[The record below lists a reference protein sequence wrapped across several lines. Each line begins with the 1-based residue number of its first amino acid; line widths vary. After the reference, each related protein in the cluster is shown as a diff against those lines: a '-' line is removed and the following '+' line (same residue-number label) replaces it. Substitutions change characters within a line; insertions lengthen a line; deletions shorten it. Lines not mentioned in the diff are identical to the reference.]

1 MSYDFINQEIVRTTI
16 SKIAS
21 EALLP
26 VAGKIDEEYL
36 FNRNG
41 IRALGK
47 AGFMGMIL
55 PSEFGGSNADK
66 YSLIVALEEISKA
79 CASTALSVLSHTVA
93 SQAIAKY
100 GNDEIKHCYLPGMA
114 AGEKIGAFA
123 VHESA
128 SGVIAGAI
136 QTRAKKDGDSY
147 VIDGSKFFVT
157 NSGVADYYVVLV
169 KTNNS
174 TEKGEFSLLLVERQS
189 DGLSLGNQY
198 RRMGLN
204 GTSSTE
210 VFFESCRVSD
220 KNLLGEAGGG
230 LKAVANLAAEL
241 ALPGMSAIAAGL
253 AQAALEASIKH
264 ALKRIISDQ
273 LIAMQSPVQLLIA
286 EMSAAVEA
294 IKGMLDLSLKIG
306 TPLSAFQ
313 TKLFAVEGAIRVTD
327 MALQV
332 HGGHGYT
339 KEIPVE
345 RYYRDARGLKLHFMT
360 SEILK
365 LNIGKILLGLS

>member
-1 MSYDFINQEIVRTTI
+1 MP
-16 SKIAS
+16 
-21 EALLP
+21 L
-26 VAGKIDEEYL
+26 AGKADEEYI
-36 FNRNG
+36 FNREG

-47 AGFMGMIL
+47 AGFMGTIL
-55 PSEFGGSNADK
+55 PSEFGGSNADT
-66 YSLIVALEEISKA
+66 YSFILALEEISKV

-100 GNDEIKHCYLPGMA
+100 GNDEIKHRYLPEMA
-114 AGEKIGAFA
+114 TGERIGAFA

-128 SGVIAGAI
+128 SGVVAGAI
-136 QTRAKKDGDSY
+136 QTRAKKGGDFY
-147 VIDGSKFFVT
+147 VVNGSKFFVT
-157 NSGVADYYVVLV
+157 NGGVADYFVTLV
-169 KTNNS
+169 RTNIS
-174 TEKGEFSLLLVERQS
+174 KEPGEFSLLLVERHS
-189 DGLSLGNQY
+189 EGLSTGNLY

-210 VFFESCRVSD
+210 VFFEDCRVGD
-220 KNLLGEAGGG
+220 KNLLGEPGGG
-230 LKAVANLAAEL
+230 LKAVVNLVAEL

-253 AQAALEASIKH
+253 AQVALEASITH
-264 ALKRIISDQ
+264 ALKRIIADQ
-273 LIAMQSPVQLLIA
+273 PIAMQPPVQSLIA
-286 EMSAAVEA
+286 EMSATVEA
-294 IKGMLDLSLKIG
+294 IKGIMDLSFKKG
-306 TPLSAFQ
+306 TPLAAFQ
-313 TKLFAVEGAIRVTD
+313 TKLFTVEGALRVTD

-365 LNIGKILLGLS
+365 LNIGKMLLGIS